1 MFYVKSPLRITFG
14 GGGSDLPWYYKK
26 FGGYVLTTAIDKNIH
41 LFGIKRVYDK
51 KIWLSYSKNEVV
63 NDLNQIK
70 NEIIKECFK
79 KFKIKNSIELHTL
92 SDVPGNSGLGSS
104 GAFISAVLKFCSIFK
119 KKKLNKYELASLGC
133 ELEMKDLKK
142 NSGLQDQFISVFGG
156 FIEMKINKKGVVKIN
171 NLNLDEKIKK
181 KFINSTVTF
190 YTKITRDSEEILK
203 NQKKTFLSD
212 KNKELQ
218 MHKIVRI
225 GKKIKK
231 CLLEGNIKK
240 VGKLFNEHWLIK
252 KNLSKN
258 MSNKK
263 INQIYDIAMKTGAYG
278 GKIIGAGGGGYL
290 MFVID
295 KSKKKKLIK
304 NLSKFKLPIFK
315 WNFVKQGTYS
325 SKESI

>member
-1 MFYVKSPLRITFG
+1 MFYVRSPLRITFG

-63 NDLNQIK
+63 DDLNQVK

-104 GAFISAVLKFCSIFK
+104 GAFISAILKFCSILK
-119 KKKLNKYELASLGC
+119 KKKLNKYQLASLGC
-133 ELEMKDLKK
+133 ELEMKSLKK

-156 FIEMKINKKGVVKIN
+156 FIEMKINKKGIVKIN
-171 NLNLDEKIKK
+171 NLNLDDKIKK

-203 NQKKTFLSD
+203 NQKKTFISD
-212 KNKELQ
+212 KSKELQ
-218 MHKIVRI
+218 MHKIVKI

-231 CLLEGNIKK
+231 CLLEGNVKK

-263 INQIYDIAMKTGAYG
+263 INQIYEIAMKTGAYG

-295 KSKKKKLIK
+295 KSKKKKLIN

>member
-63 NDLNQIK
+63 DDLNQIK

-104 GAFISAVLKFCSIFK
+104 GAFISAVLKFCSILN

-133 ELEMKDLKK
+133 ELEMKGLKK

-156 FIEMKINKKGVVKIN
+156 FIEMKINKKGKVKIN
-171 NLNLDEKIKK
+171 NLNLDDKIKK

-203 NQKKTFLSD
+203 NQKKTFISD

-218 MHKIVRI
+218 MHKIVSI

-231 CLLEGNIKK
+231 NLLDGNVIK

-295 KSKKKKLIK
+295 KSKKKKLIN
-304 NLSKFKLPIFK
+304 NLSKFKLPILK

>member
-1 MFYVKSPLRITFG
+1 MFYVRSPLRITFG

-63 NDLNQIK
+63 DDLNQVK

-79 KFKIKNSIELHTL
+79 KFKIINSIELHTL

-104 GAFISAVLKFCSIFK
+104 GAFISAILKFCSILK
-119 KKKLNKYELASLGC
+119 KKKLNKYQLASLGC
-133 ELEMKDLKK
+133 ELEMKSLKK

-156 FIEMKINKKGVVKIN
+156 FIEMKINKKGIVKIN
-171 NLNLDEKIKK
+171 NLNLDDKIKK

-203 NQKKTFLSD
+203 NQKKTFISD
-212 KNKELQ
+212 KSKELQ
-218 MHKIVRI
+218 MHKIVKI

-231 CLLEGNIKK
+231 CLLEGNVKK

-263 INQIYDIAMKTGAYG
+263 INQIYEIAMKTGAYG

-295 KSKKKKLIK
+295 KSKKKKLIN

>member
-1 MFYVKSPLRITFG
+1 
-14 GGGSDLPWYYKK
+14 
-26 FGGYVLTTAIDKNIH
+26 
-41 LFGIKRVYDK
+41 
-51 KIWLSYSKNEVV
+51 
-63 NDLNQIK
+63 
-70 NEIIKECFK
+70 
-79 KFKIKNSIELHTL
+79 
-92 SDVPGNSGLGSS
+92 
-104 GAFISAVLKFCSIFK
+104 
-119 KKKLNKYELASLGC
+119 
-133 ELEMKDLKK
+133 
-142 NSGLQDQFISVFGG
+142 
-156 FIEMKINKKGVVKIN
+156 
-171 NLNLDEKIKK
+171 
-181 KFINSTVTF
+181 
-190 YTKITRDSEEILK
+190 
-203 NQKKTFLSD
+203 
-212 KNKELQ
+212 

-231 CLLEGNIKK
+231 CLLEGNVKK

>member
-1 MFYVKSPLRITFG
+1 MFYVRSPLRITFG

-63 NDLNQIK
+63 DDLNQVK

-104 GAFISAVLKFCSIFK
+104 GAFISAILKFCSILK
-119 KKKLNKYELASLGC
+119 KKKLNKYQLASLGC
-133 ELEMKDLKK
+133 ELEMKSLKK

-156 FIEMKINKKGVVKIN
+156 FIEMKINKKGIVKIN
-171 NLNLDEKIKK
+171 NLNLDDKIKK

-203 NQKKTFLSD
+203 NQKKTFISD
-212 KNKELQ
+212 KSKELQ
-218 MHKIVRI
+218 MHKIVKI

-231 CLLEGNIKK
+231 CLLEGNVKK

-252 KNLSKN
+252 KCLSKN

-263 INQIYDIAMKTGAYG
+263 INQIYEIAMKTGAYG

-295 KSKKKKLIK
+295 KSKKKKLIN